1 MPAFLWA
8 GQSGGL
14 RERFRPIRGFS
25 LRWTNQRVELVK
37 PSRHVNFSSLSA
49 KSLPKKVTSLSL
61 YVEAEVHSSKWLTT
75 LRQPRKFYFIISQQS
90 DHWLFCLDNH
100 NSPSLCYK
108 AAINFTIFSPTIEEV
123 AAPAAD
129 NGEAEPLTEEVK
141 TSENGANGSH
151 EETKEP
157 EVEST
162 NGATEEKEETPKETT
177 EEATEESAEE
187 ATKRKADAPS
197 EDETVEKIAKLK
209 ETAAEVVAE
218 AEQSLPKEPLTEAE
232 ATA

>member
-1 MPAFLWA
+1 M
-8 GQSGGL
+8 
-14 RERFRPIRGFS
+14 
-25 LRWTNQRVELVK
+25 
-37 PSRHVNFSSLSA
+37 
-49 KSLPKKVTSLSL
+49 
-61 YVEAEVHSSKWLTT
+61 
-75 LRQPRKFYFIISQQS
+75 
-90 DHWLFCLDNH
+90 
-100 NSPSLCYK
+100 
-108 AAINFTIFSPTIEEV
+108 
-123 AAPAAD
+123 AAPAAAD
-129 NGEAEPLTEEVK
+129 NGEAEAVTEEVK
-141 TSENGANGSH
+141 TSENGTNGTH

-162 NGATEEKEETPKETT
+162 NGATDKTEKEETTEEVTKETT
-177 EEATEESAEE
+177 EESTEESTEE

>member
-1 MPAFLWA
+1 M
-8 GQSGGL
+8 GL
-14 RERFRPIRGFS
+14 S
-25 LRWTNQRVELVK
+25 V
-37 PSRHVNFSSLSA
+37 

-61 YVEAEVHSSKWLTT
+61 SLRKSRSSFIKMVDNVETT
-75 LRQPRKFYFIISQQS
+75 
-90 DHWLFCLDNH
+90 
-100 NSPSLCYK
+100 
-108 AAINFTIFSPTIEEV
+108 TPTIEEV

-129 NGEAEPLTEEVK
+129 NGEAEPLTEEIK

-162 NGATEEKEETPKETT
+162 NGATEEKEEKEETSEETPKETT
-177 EEATEESAEE
+177 EEATEESSEE
-187 ATKRKADAPS
+187 ATKRKADAPI
-197 EDETVEKIAKLK
+197 EEETVEKIAKLK

-218 AEQSLPKEPLTEAE
+218 AEQSLPEEPLTEAE

>member
-1 MPAFLWA
+1 M
-8 GQSGGL
+8 GL
-14 RERFRPIRGFS
+14 S
-25 LRWTNQRVELVK
+25 V
-37 PSRHVNFSSLSA
+37 

-61 YVEAEVHSSKWLTT
+61 
-75 LRQPRKFYFIISQQS
+75 RK
-90 DHWLFCLDNH
+90 
-100 NSPSLCYK
+100 SPSSFIK
-108 AAINFTIFSPTIEEV
+108 MVDNVETTTPTIEEV

-129 NGEAEPLTEEVK
+129 NGEAEAVTEEVK
-141 TSENGANGSH
+141 TSENGANGTH
-151 EETKEP
+151 EEAKEP

-162 NGATEEKEETPKETT
+162 NGDTDKTEEKEETTEEVTKETT
-177 EEATEESAEE
+177 EE